1 MKNHFL
7 RSGFLFGCLLLV
19 LATPALPQGT
29 SSFTTFEVPAAGTG
43 ALQGTTVIGIDTAGD
58 VAGTYID
65 ANTVHHGYIRA
76 ANGTITTFDV
86 PGSVSTKGYGTFVV
100 AMDPAGDVAGY
111 YTVSQYGQTSGFVRT
126 ANGAIFS
133 TFNASSYSDST
144 LVIGINSLGSITG
157 EAYSVSGF
165 SNSPVGFVGA
175 ANGAITTFAA
185 PVPGQPAPDNYNTI
199 GIAINTAG
207 IIAGRYSV
215 YSNSTGLLSHGFI
228 RAANGTIN
236 TFDPANVTNSS
247 LGSNTYSNYIGT
259 LPTSIDTAGDIAG
272 TYTDINGARHSFV
285 RLANGVITSFDPPG
299 TDSSPCPFTG
309 NTVVICGS
317 GASAINDAGE
327 IVGVYIDTNN
337 IGHGFLRAANG
348 SITSFDAPGA
358 GTGSYQGTAAFAIN
372 AAGTIAGI
380 YLDANSVL
388 HGFVGNA
395 PPTATTT
402 TLTSSQSASVFNE
415 PASFTATVSS
425 NGGTPANGESVYFTN
440 GSTQLGSALLSSGTA
455 SFTTTAL
462 PVGTDSVTASYAGDT
477 NFAGST
483 SAAVSQTVG
492 KATSFTTLTSLP
504 NPSALQQPVTLTAT
518 VSGQFGGTATGT
530 VTFSNGSAAL
540 GTASLSGNSAAL
552 STAALP
558 VGTDSITAVYGG
570 DNNFG
575 ASTSNTVSQVVTGPA
590 ATPTFS
596 VAAGTY
602 TAAQTVFISDA
613 TTGATIYYT
622 TDGKTTPT
630 TGSTLYTGA
639 ITVSTTEIIQA
650 IAVASGYST
659 SAVATATYT
668 IPPRFTV
675 STAAVAVAPGAT
687 TGNTSTIT
695 LTPAG
700 GFTGTVA
707 LTAAITSSPSGAVQ
721 PPILS
726 FGSTTPVSI
735 AGTAAGT
742 ATLTIST
749 IAASSGCSA
758 TVLREKGI
766 PWYTGGGATLACLLL
781 FGIPARRRGWR
792 TMIGMFVLHAALV
805 GGMTACGGGGGGT
818 KVCSAIAVAGTTPG
832 SYTITVTGTS
842 GTTTSAGTV
851 TLTVQ

>member
-1 MKNHFL
+1 
-7 RSGFLFGCLLLV
+7 V

-425 NGGTPANGESVYFTN
+425 SFGTPANGESVYFKN
-440 GSTQLGSALLSSGTA
+440 GTTQLGSALLSSGTA

-552 STAALP
+552 STTALP

-590 ATPTFS
+590 ATPTFN

-602 TAAQTVFISDA
+602 TTAQTVSISDA
-613 TTGATIYYT
+613 TTGAIIYYT

-630 TGSTLYTGA
+630 TGSTQYTGA
-639 ITVSTTEIIQA
+639 ITVSATETIQA
-650 IAVASGYST
+650 IAVASGYSA
-659 SAVATATYT
+659 SPVASATYT
-668 IPPRFTV
+668 INLPAPSFTV
-675 STAAVAVAPGAT
+675 SGTAVTVTAGAIA
-687 TGNTSTIT
+687 GNTSTIT

-700 GFTGTVA
+700 GFTGSIA
-707 LTAAITSSPSGAVQ
+707 LTAVLASSPSGAVQ
-721 PPILS
+721 APTLS

-735 AGTAAGT
+735 TGTAAGT
-742 ATLTIST
+742 ATLTIAT
-749 IAASSGCSA
+749 TAAASGCTAS
-758 TVLREKGI
+758 VLHKPGI
-766 PWYTGGGATLACLLL
+766 PWFTGGGATLACLLL
-781 FGIPARRRGWR
+781 FGIPGRRRGWR
-792 TMIGMFVLHAALV
+792 AMIGMLVLLAAV
-805 GGMTACGGGGGGT
+805 AGGMTACGGGGGG
-818 KVCSAIAVAGTTPG
+818 KVCSAIAIAGTTPG
-832 SYTITVTGTS
+832 AYTITVTGTS
-842 GTTTSAGTV
+842 GTTTSSGTV